1 MSFFIKKLAVLG
13 VGLIGGSLARAL
25 REQDL
30 VGEVVGV
37 NRSRAA
43 IEKAVALGVIDRGS
57 TEAAE
62 AVRDA
67 TLVLVAT
74 PVRAIAPLVGHIAPF
89 LAPGAVVTDVGSV
102 KQSVVAACEA
112 VLLAAVPG
120 GKGEGMVNFVGG
132 HPIAGREHV
141 GVEHSFASLF
151 EGSRTILTPT
161 PRTASD
167 ALELVRLVWEAAGSH
182 VELMD
187 AGYHD
192 QILAATSHL
201 PHLMAYSVVNTLSD
215 LEDHIRA
222 EVFRYAAG
230 GFRDFTRIASS
241 DPAMWRDIC
250 LENPAAILDILAR
263 FRKDLDRLIGQIE
276 SGNGDALYGIFA
288 RSKSTRDRILAENKI
303 LKG

>member
-1 MSFFIKKLAVLG
+1 MSFFIKKLAVIG

-37 NRSRAA
+37 NRSRTAL
-43 IEKAVALGVIDRGS
+43 EKALALGVIDQG
-57 TEAAE
+57 TTDAAE
-62 AVRDA
+62 AVRQA

-74 PVRAIAPLVGHIAPF
+74 PVRSIAPVVAYMAPF

-102 KQSVVAACEA
+102 KQSVVQACEA
-112 VLLAAVPG
+112 VMPVST
-120 GKGEGMVNFVGG
+120 GKGEPVVHFVGG

-167 ALELVRLVWEAAGSH
+167 AQELVRLVWEAVGSQ
-182 VELMD
+182 VEIME

-192 QILAATSHL
+192 QVLAATSHL
-201 PHLMAYSVVNTLSD
+201 PHLMAYNVVNTLSD
-215 LEDHIRA
+215 LEDQIRA

-241 DPAMWRDIC
+241 DPSMWRDIC
-250 LENPAAILDILAR
+250 LENRVAILDILGR
-263 FRKDLDRLIGQIE
+263 FRMDLDRLMAQID

-288 RSKSTRDRILAENKI
+288 RSKTTRDRILADNKF